1 MKNKKLKKAFTDL
14 EKAIEDIENA
24 GGSIWF
30 ELNPDNDVHIK
41 GVYCDEEINEVYFY

>member
-1 MKNKKLKKAFTDL
+1 MKNEKLEKAFKDL

-30 ELNPDNDVHIK
+30 ELNAANDAHIK
-41 GVYCDEEINEVYFY
+41 GVYYNEEINEVYFY

>member
-1 MKNKKLKKAFTDL
+1 MENKKLEKAFADL

-30 ELNPDNDVHIK
+30 ELNANDDVHIT
-41 GVYCDEEINEVYFY
+41 GVYYNEAIDEVYFY

>member
-1 MKNKKLKKAFTDL
+1 MKNEKLEKAYTDL

-30 ELNPDNDVHIK
+30 ELNAANDVLIK
-41 GVYCDEEINEVYFY
+41 GVYYNEEINEVYFY